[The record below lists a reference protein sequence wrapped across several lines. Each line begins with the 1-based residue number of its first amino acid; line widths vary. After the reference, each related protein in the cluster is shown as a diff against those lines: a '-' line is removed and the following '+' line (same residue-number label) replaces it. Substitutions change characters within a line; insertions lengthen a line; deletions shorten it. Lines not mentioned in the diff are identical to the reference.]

1 MIRQL
6 MLDYS
11 SKNRYY
17 IQLSCS
23 EEIPQDCLVKVK
35 INQFEILYF
44 LFEIL
49 PKLLKFMKYLYF

>member
-11 SKNRYY
+11 SKNR
-17 IQLSCS
+17 
-23 EEIPQDCLVKVK
+23 DCLVKVK